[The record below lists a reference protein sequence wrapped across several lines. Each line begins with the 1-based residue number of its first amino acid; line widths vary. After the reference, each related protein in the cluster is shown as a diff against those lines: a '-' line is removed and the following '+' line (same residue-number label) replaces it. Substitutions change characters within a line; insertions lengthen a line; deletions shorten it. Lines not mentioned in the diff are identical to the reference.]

1 MDLTMDMDFA
11 LFNSHPIFDGVR
23 PMVGTTDAC
32 IFSAIC
38 IMFIFCYRNQG
49 PNSAEVGGIH
59 CRPARPVEGDEE
71 LGRWMDGAGN
81 GFVYVSF
88 GTVR

>member
-1 MDLTMDMDFA
+1 
-11 LFNSHPIFDGVR
+11 
-23 PMVGTTDAC
+23 
-32 IFSAIC
+32 
-38 IMFIFCYRNQG
+38 MFIFQG
-49 PNSAEVGGIH
+49 PNNAEVGGIH